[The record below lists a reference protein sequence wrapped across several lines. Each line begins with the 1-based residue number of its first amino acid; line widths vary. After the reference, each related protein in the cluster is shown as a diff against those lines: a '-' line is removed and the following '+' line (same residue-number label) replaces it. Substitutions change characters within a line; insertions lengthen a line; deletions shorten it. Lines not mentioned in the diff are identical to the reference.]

1 MTRTKKPKFKVHPF
15 AVRASQA
22 ETYRKRCVAHGAQLA
37 PAVWRLAASS
47 SQHLSCRVGTKY
59 WMVLI
64 EEARHYT
71 DTLKPDEVI
80 LEKGLHVL
88 HLPTF
93 DLRFDQSAWR
103 ILNPGVD
110 ALQPRTFPEDSRRAR
125 QMGYFGN
132 DD

>member
-1 MTRTKKPKFKVHPF
+1 MTKPKKPKFKVHPF
-15 AVRASQA
+15 CVRAANA
-22 ETYRKRCVAHGAQLA
+22 ETYYRRITAHGARVA
-37 PAVWRLAASS
+37 PAIWRLAASS

-64 EEARHYT
+64 EEAKHYT
-71 DTLKPDEVI
+71 DTLPAGEVV
-80 LEKGLHVL
+80 LEKGLHIL

-93 DLRFDQSAWR
+93 DLRFDQSCWR

-110 ALQPRTFPEDSRRAR
+110 ALQPRTFEEDRRTR
-125 QMGYFGN
+125 QMEYFGN